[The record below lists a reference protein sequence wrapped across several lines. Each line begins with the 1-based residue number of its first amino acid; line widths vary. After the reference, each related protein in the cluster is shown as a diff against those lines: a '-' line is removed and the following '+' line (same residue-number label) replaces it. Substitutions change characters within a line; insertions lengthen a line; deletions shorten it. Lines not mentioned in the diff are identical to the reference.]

1 MASTSIAEG
10 VDRMHLKIALRQ
22 QVSNLLI
29 LFPLEKESDP
39 KKK

>member
-10 VDRMHLKIALRQ
+10 VDRTHLKIVQRQ
-22 QVSNLLI
+22 EVSNLLI
-29 LFPLEKESDP
+29 LFPLEKESAQ